1 MEAVLRDS
9 RYVHNGWKILDGVA
23 CLLMIPFQHV
33 ISLTI
38 SSFVFTCHDKQSIIQ
53 RIVRYLLVC
62 PLMILLSLVLLP
74 FGTIG
79 YVIWMLINALA
90 DVQPFV
96 YACPLGEMQ
105 SGRKKFSNKI
115 TVCSSNVCIC
125 PEYIVRINNQRSVYW
140 RSGEIGKRLLNQD
153 SSLNKQ
159 NLSPK
164 VSRENVILT
173 ELPDVDVIMLQE
185 VLERIF
191 GYQMYR
197 LLRDKY
203 PYCLYDVGCHTFLGN
218 HGGLEISPMKKKM
231 VWWMPRSDAPSKK
244 RFVYSIKIS
253 NKESSVSPIFVCKW
267 LWPFCKFGHI
277 DSKDLGLVVKNGKEL
292 HAVGYFADM
301 HAQAFQGKDKV
312 VAHQLQEAEKLVKRF
327 IEDTTVEDEL
337 VVCTVLGGD
346 FNCDNM
352 SPGDEATQNSPI
364 WDQYE
369 DPCRERAGED
379 KPWTI
384 GTEHRQPKMNHP
396 FVQDSHEFRRILLDD
411 VQRRYFIL
419 DADVQEQTMELM
431 TCGPKPDSNGNVT
444 ATKWGGRRRIDH
456 LLCHKESLLSPTGFW
471 FSTVIAGLTDHIPVV
486 LMLELTKEHY
496 D

>member
-218 HGGLEISPMKKKM
+218 HGGLGSGLFIASKYPIKKA
-231 VWWMPRSDAPSKK
+231 VFHPFSYANGYGH
-244 RFVYSIKIS
+244 FVNLGILIAK
-253 NKESSVSPIFVCKW
+253 
-267 LWPFCKFGHI
+267 L
-277 DSKDLGLVVKNGKEL
+277 DLGLVVKNGKEL